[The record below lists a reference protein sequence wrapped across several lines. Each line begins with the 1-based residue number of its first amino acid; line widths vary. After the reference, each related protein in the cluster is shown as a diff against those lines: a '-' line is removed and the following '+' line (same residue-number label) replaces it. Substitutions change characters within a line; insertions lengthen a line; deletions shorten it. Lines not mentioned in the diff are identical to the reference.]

1 MEEPVLRAAKGDP
14 SLVFALESRLVNAW
28 PSFETQLCEGWLLRL
43 AKGYS
48 KRANSATPIIAGA
61 AVDDRL
67 IDHLIKQF
75 LKHNVRPTFRLTGL
89 ESPDVDAQLAARG
102 FDSIEPTFGM
112 ITEIEIDAWEID
124 ASVTLEETVSK
135 RWVRETAS
143 SYGGD
148 KADDAVLMEI
158 VSRIRQPHMFASL
171 DLDGTNVAWGLGVA
185 ERGYIGLYDIVVSP
199 DLRGLGL
206 GRQIVTSLMA
216 WGRREGATVAY
227 LQVREENEVA
237 RALYASLGFRDAY
250 RYTHRVMR

>member
-1 MEEPVLRAAKGDP
+1 VEEPVLSAAMGDP

-28 PSFETQLCEGWLLRL
+28 PAFETQLCDGWLLRL

-61 AVDDRL
+61 GVDNATV
-67 IDHLIKQF
+67 DHLIEQF
-75 LKHNVRPTFRLTGL
+75 LAHKVRPTFRLTGL
-89 ESPDVDAQLAARG
+89 ESPEVDAQLAARG

-112 ITEIEIDAWEID
+112 ISDMEIGGWEVD
-124 ASVTLEETVSK
+124 ASVTLDETVSK

-148 KADDAVLMEI
+148 KADDSILIEI

-185 ERGYIGLYDIVVSP
+185 ERGYVGLYDIVVAP

-216 WGRREGATVAY
+216 WGRTVGATVAY

>member
-1 MEEPVLRAAKGDP
+1 MGDP

-28 PSFETQLCEGWLLRL
+28 PAFETQLCDGWLLRL
-43 AKGYS
+43 ANGYS
-48 KRANSATPIIAGA
+48 KRANSATPIITGAG
-61 AVDDRL
+61 VDDATV
-67 IDHLIKQF
+67 DHLIKQF
-75 LKHNVRPTFRLTGL
+75 LAHKVRPTFRLTGL
-89 ESPDVDAQLAARG
+89 ESPEVDAQLAARG

-112 ITEIEIDAWEID
+112 ISDMELGGWEVD

-148 KADDAVLMEI
+148 KADDSILIEI

-185 ERGYIGLYDIVVSP
+185 ERGYLGLYDIVVSP
-199 DLRGLGL
+199 ELRGLGL

-216 WGRREGATVAY
+216 WGRTEGATAAY